1 MKVCILGDSHAPE
14 IFRQAAWIKGLFLTN
29 PEDADLIVIAQDAG
43 IEKNGE
49 RNLRMVMKY
58 IHEAQ
63 LHSAPIILTSQVP
76 PGFCRQLNDPR
87 LYHQSETLRI
97 KDALER
103 AVFPEQIIIAA
114 HDFTLGW
121 DRIHLAVKTWCE
133 TFTQNIVWC
142 SYEDAEFSKMAI
154 NMTLA
159 SQVEN
164 TNRLSEAAKK
174 VGANW
179 KVIKRILGNDKRIG
193 PHSYLDPGDWQQ
205 SKHLLRDYI
214 TLKSYG

>member
-1 MKVCILGDSHAPE
+1 MKVCILGDSHAPI
-14 IFRQAAWIKGLFLTN
+14 IFREAARIKGLVLTLYPGN
-29 PEDADLIVIAQDAG
+29 ADLVIVAQDTG
-43 IEKNGE
+43 IDKNGE
-49 RNLRMVMKY
+49 RNLWGVLKH
-58 IHEAQ
+58 IHLAQ
-63 LHSAPIILTSQVP
+63 PHSAPIILTSQVP
-76 PGFCRQLNDPR
+76 PGFCRGLNDSR

-103 AVFPEQIIIAA
+103 AVFPEQIIIAC
-114 HDFTLGW
+114 HDFGFW
-121 DRIHLAVKTWCE
+121 HPAVKEWCR
-133 TFTQNIVWC
+133 TFTENIVWC
-142 SYEDAEFSKMAI
+142 PDYETAEFSKMAI

-159 SQVEN
+159 AQVEN

-174 VGANW
+174 VGADW
-179 KVIKRILGNDKRIG
+179 SVIKRILGNDKRIG

>member
-14 IFRQAAWIKGLFLTN
+14 IFRHAAWIKGLFLTY
-29 PEDADLIVIAQDAG
+29 PQDAALIVVAQDTG
-43 IEKNGE
+43 IDKNGE
-49 RNLRMVMKY
+49 RNLRKVRKSIRIAQKY
-58 IHEAQ
+58 
-63 LHSAPIILTSQVP
+63 SAPIILTSQVP
-76 PGFCRQLNDPR
+76 PGFCRKLNDHR
-87 LYHQSETLRI
+87 IYHQSETLRI

-103 AVFPEQIIIAA
+103 AVFPEQIIIGI
-114 HDFTLGW
+114 HDRNDLVPGTVN
-121 DRIHLAVKTWCE
+121 RWCA
-133 TFTQNIVWC
+133 TFTDNVVWC
-142 SYEDAEFSKMAI
+142 SYETAEFSKMAI

-174 VGANW
+174 VGADW
-179 KVIKRILGNDKRIG
+179 SVIKRILGNDKRIG